1 MKTRNIFFGII
12 LVAAFSSCFKL
23 DRMPEGEL
31 STANPFTTTGEMQ
44 NYVNQFYETAV
55 RRQNMTAGGGSGIC
69 GTDINSDN
77 MAASSP
83 VTRINGGLSV
93 ASASALDAYGYIRNV
108 NFFLNNLGNY
118 PDPSQIDY
126 KQLVGEGYYFR
137 AWYYYQLLVNYGP
150 VSIVKAP
157 LDPDAK
163 QMKLARNSRTE
174 VADFIIEDLKL
185 AIENM
190 QAHNSCAT
198 MRLHKDVARA
208 LLSEVALFEGTWEK
222 YHKAEGDPFFDA
234 SVTDYK
240 IKSYLQTAAD
250 AAKAVM
256 DRGVWE
262 ISTTGG
268 DDAYRSLFAT
278 EDLSANKEVLWFK
291 RYDGSVIGNSVDRYL
306 NTGGAG
312 VGATASLVDDYL
324 TLDGKPFI
332 GKAKEDA
339 KKVYGDE
346 LLPTVRDPRLA
357 QTIAAPGQK
366 IHPDGTILK
375 YSPLNGN
382 GSAYGINTTG
392 YSLLKHNQIDYTGNV
407 EAENKGST
415 PAIQFRY
422 ADILLNYAEALA
434 ELGGAANAEKI
445 IAALKPLRDRAGMPG
460 MDFDR
465 EYNTDSS
472 YPFRSLDKYIQA
484 VRRERRVEQAIE
496 GRRLQDILRWA
507 AADELLRGWWPTGA
521 RYIGTDLET
530 HFKDQLVI
538 GTSIR
543 VNDKGEIVP
552 LDPATAQF
560 NGGYGFK
567 LDRDYLLPIQ
577 ERMISLTEG
586 LWKQNPGW

>member
-1 MKTRNIFFGII
+1 M
-12 LVAAFSSCFKL
+12 
-23 DRMPEGEL
+23 
-31 STANPFTTTGEMQ
+31 
-44 NYVNQFYETAV
+44 
-55 RRQNMTAGGGSGIC
+55 
-69 GTDINSDN
+69 
-77 MAASSP
+77 
-83 VTRINGGLSV
+83 
-93 ASASALDAYGYIRNV
+93 
-108 NFFLNNLGNY
+108 
-118 PDPSQIDY
+118 
-126 KQLVGEGYYFR
+126 
-137 AWYYYQLLVNYGP
+137 
-150 VSIVKAP
+150 
-157 LDPDAK
+157 
-163 QMKLARNSRTE
+163 
-174 VADFIIEDLKL
+174 
-185 AIENM
+185 
-190 QAHNSCAT
+190 
-198 MRLHKDVARA
+198 
-208 LLSEVALFEGTWEK
+208 
-222 YHKAEGDPFFDA
+222 
-234 SVTDYK
+234 
-240 IKSYLQTAAD
+240 
-250 AAKAVM
+250 
-256 DRGVWE
+256 
-262 ISTTGG
+262 
-268 DDAYRSLFAT
+268 
-278 EDLSANKEVLWFK
+278 
-291 RYDGSVIGNSVDRYL
+291 
-306 NTGGAG
+306 
-312 VGATASLVDDYL
+312 
-324 TLDGKPFI
+324 
-332 GKAKEDA
+332 
-339 KKVYGDE
+339 
-346 LLPTVRDPRLA
+346 
-357 QTIAAPGQK
+357 
-366 IHPDGTILK
+366 K